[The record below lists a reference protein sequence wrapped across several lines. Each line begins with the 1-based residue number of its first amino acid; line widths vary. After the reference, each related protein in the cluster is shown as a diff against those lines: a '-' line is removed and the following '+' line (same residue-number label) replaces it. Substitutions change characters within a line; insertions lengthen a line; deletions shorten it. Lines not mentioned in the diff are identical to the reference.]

1 MEEKKLH
8 PVVHQAQEMLRN
20 GNISRRD
27 FLRLSTLVG
36 MSLTAAELL
45 AACAPAPTAVAP
57 AATSAPAATAAPT
70 DTAAPAATATA
81 APTQAM
87 EATSAPTATAVP
99 ASTVVRGG
107 TLTCATRVERVDNPA
122 TFSLVSASH
131 PWRHVIEYLTH
142 TGPDGI
148 TKPYL
153 LDSWK
158 ASDDLKTWTLNIRKG
173 IKFNNGKE
181 LTADDVMY
189 NFKQWLTESV
199 KSSMYGA
206 MSYMDATGVE
216 KTDDYTVTLH
226 LKSPS
231 IFIPEHLAQYPAGIV
246 PATFGG
252 DIIKEPIGTGAFTME
267 EYVVGERCRL
277 KARKDYWG
285 NGEDGKPLPYLDE
298 IVMVQLGEDRSA
310 DLSAYMSGQVDT
322 IIEPNVAIW
331 EALKDDAK
339 TTIVATPTTATR
351 VLRLRVDQ
359 DPWTKNE
366 VRTAL
371 KHCQNREKIL
381 ALALQGQGTIGND
394 SHVGQANPEYVE
406 VAPYPF
412 DPAKSLEMLKAA
424 GITTPLKVEL
434 TVASD
439 WPESMAFAQ
448 ALKEDAVAGG
458 FDITLKPMPA
468 SQYWDVWTTCN
479 MGITWWSHR
488 TLAPMTLSVAYTAD
502 DKGNPGAWNESGWV
516 DKEFSEI
523 LTQATG
529 TLDLAKR
536 KEMVGKLEV
545 IQKERGS
552 ILLPFF
558 MSVWKIYTKKVH
570 GVEPTPDEYAIFY
583 ETWKEA

>member
-1 MEEKKLH
+1 MEKKIH
-8 PVVHQAQEMLRN
+8 PLVSKANEQLQA
-20 GNISRRD
+20 GAISRRD
-27 FLRLSTLVG
+27 FLRLSTLLGLSVA
-36 MSLTAAELL
+36 TAEFL
-45 AACAPAPTAVAP
+45 AACGVKQEVTPTTAPA
-57 AATSAPAATAAPT
+57 SNI
-70 DTAAPAATATA
+70 
-81 APTQAM
+81 
-87 EATSAPTATAVP
+87 
-99 ASTVVRGG
+99 VRGG

-142 TGPDGI
+142 TDPQGI
-148 TKPYL
+148 THPYL
-153 LDSWK
+153 LESWK
-158 ASDDLKTWTLNIRKG
+158 ASDDLLTWTLILRKG

-181 LTADDVMY
+181 LNADDVMF

-206 MSYMDATGVE
+206 MSYLDMSGVT
-216 KTDDYTVTLH
+216 KTDDYTVTLK

-231 IFIPEHLAQYPAGIV
+231 IFIPEHLAQYAAGIV

-252 DIIKEPIGTGAFTME
+252 DLTKEPIGTGAFTME

-277 KARKDYWG
+277 KARADYWR
-285 NGEDGKPLPYLDE
+285 NGEDGKPLPYLEE
-298 IVMVQLGEDRSA
+298 IVMVQLGEDRAA
-310 DLSAYMSGQVDT
+310 DLSAYQSSQVDT
-322 IIEPNVAIW
+322 ILEPNVAIW
-331 EALKDDAK
+331 EALKDDAG
-339 TTIVATPTTATR
+339 TIVIATPTTATR

-359 DPWTKNE
+359 EPWMKNE
-366 VRTAL
+366 VRQAL

-394 SHVGQANPEYVE
+394 YHVGRANPEYVD

-412 DPAKSLEMLKAA
+412 DTAKSLELLKSA
-424 GITTPLKVEL
+424 GMTTPVKVEL
-434 TVASD
+434 SVASD

-448 ALKEDAVAGG
+448 ALKEDAAAGG

-468 SQYWDVWTTCN
+468 TEYWNIWTTAN

-488 TLAPMTLSVAYTAD
+488 TLAPMTLAVAYTAD
-502 DKGNPGAWNESGWV
+502 EAGKPGAWNESGWV
-516 DKEFSEI
+516 DQEFSDI
-523 LTQATG
+523 LTQAIG
-529 TLDLAKR
+529 TLDVEKR
-536 KEMVGKLEV
+536 KELVGKLEV

-558 MSVWKIYTKKVH
+558 MSVWKIYKKNVH

-583 ETWKEA
+583 ETWKDA